1 MRVYRY
7 SPMTDKQIAKRETRF
22 AWHLPK
28 TDYRDDYHYV
38 KELVTYTDGST
49 EPRTYF
55 IKNYERLTWV
65 TASSY
70 RNHKDKKEYEDK
82 DKLIS
87 RKTTESDLARTT
99 AGLLGKIHLAN
110 NVNAI
115 KEEPYVYGYDIPSTS
130 FIKYTSLKK
139 NNFVQSAYSV
149 AVLDI
154 ETDPRTNLP
163 IMITITY
170 KGKAHCSVIKS
181 FLNRVNDPYR
191 KVKEAIGNYL
201 PKYKDIDY
209 TLDICDD
216 IVEGLKTAFKVANK
230 WAPDFLAVWNVDF
243 DMTRIL
249 ETLKARNINP
259 IDVICDQ
266 SVPRNL
272 RVCRYK
278 RGMTKKV
285 TASGVVKP
293 VNPSLQWHTLIC
305 TSTFYVID
313 AMCVYRQLRMAK
325 AEEPSYSL
333 DAILNKELGSR
344 KLKFEQ
350 ADKYQGLEWHLF
362 MQANYPVEYIV
373 YNLYDCLGV
382 EELDLKT
389 KDLSNSMPSFAGI
402 TDFMKFNS
410 QARKLTDAL
419 FLFGIEKGRVIGTA
433 APPASEDINEELID
447 VDEDDEDDDEEGE
460 VLDPSKFKTLP
471 LKGWIQL
478 LPQNRLIPNGL
489 KCLSDFPEVRTAFRG
504 ITCDFDAK
512 SSYPSCTQ
520 AANVSKETCVNE
532 VITISGLD
540 EDHFRELNLSVCLG
554 NANMLE
560 FFEKMFLLPS
570 LELVDDLIERGEI

>member
-1 MRVYRY
+1 
-7 SPMTDKQIAKRETRF
+7 MTDKQIAKRETRF

-28 TDYRDDYHYV
+28 TDYRDDYRYV

-55 IKNYERLTWV
+55 LKDYERNVYV
-65 TASSY
+65 TASAY

-130 FIKYTSLKK
+130 FIKYTSLKS
-139 NNFVQSAYSV
+139 NEFVQSAYSV

-154 ETDPRTNLP
+154 ETDPKTNIP

-191 KVKEAIGNYL
+191 KVKEAIGIYL

-216 IVEGLKTAFKVANK
+216 IVEGLKTTFKVANK

-259 IDVICDQ
+259 VDVICDQ

-350 ADKYQGLEWHLF
+350 ADKYQGLDWHLF

-433 APPASEDINEELID
+433 APPVSEDINEELID
-447 VDEDDEDDDEEGE
+447 VDDGEDDDDEE
-460 VLDPSKFKTLP
+460 
-471 LKGWIQL
+471 
-478 LPQNRLIPNGL
+478 
-489 KCLSDFPEVRTAFRG
+489 FRH
-504 ITCDFDAK
+504 K
-512 SSYPSCTQ
+512 
-520 AANVSKETCVNE
+520 
-532 VITISGLD
+532 
-540 EDHFRELNLSVCLG
+540 
-554 NANMLE
+554 
-560 FFEKMFLLPS
+560 
-570 LELVDDLIERGEI
+570 

>member
-1 MRVYRY
+1 
-7 SPMTDKQIAKRETRF
+7 MTEKQIVKRETRF

-28 TDYRDDYHYV
+28 TDYRDDYHYI
-38 KELVTYTDGST
+38 KELVTYNDGTT
-49 EPRTYF
+49 EPRTFFVKDYQRK
-55 IKNYERLTWV
+55 IWV
-65 TASSY
+65 TASAY
-70 RNHKDKKEYEDK
+70 RNYRDKREFEDN

-87 RKTTESDLARTT
+87 RLTTESDLPRTT
-99 AGLLGKIHLAN
+99 AGLLDKIHLAN

-115 KEEPYVYGYDIPSTS
+115 KAEPYVYGYDIPSTS
-130 FIKYTSLKK
+130 FIKYTSLRK
-139 NNFVQSAYSV
+139 NDFVQSAYSV

-154 ETDPRTNLP
+154 ETDPRTDLP

-181 FLNRVNDPYR
+181 FLNKVNDPYR

-216 IVEGLKTAFKVANK
+216 IVDGLKTTFKVANE

-243 DMTRIL
+243 DMSKIL
-249 ETLKARNINP
+249 NVLKIRNVNP

-272 RVCRYK
+272 RVCKYK

-305 TSTFYVID
+305 TSKFYVID

-344 KLKFEQ
+344 KLTFEQ
-350 ADKYQGLEWHLF
+350 ADKYQGLEWHLY

-373 YNLYDCLGV
+373 YNLYDCLGI
-382 EELDLKT
+382 EELDAKT
-389 KDLSNSMPSFAGI
+389 KDLSNSLPSFAGI
-402 TDFMKFNS
+402 TEFMKFNS
-410 QARKLTDAL
+410 QARKLTDAM

-433 APPASEDINEELID
+433 SPPNNEDIDEELTG
-447 VDEDDEDDDEEGE
+447 VGEDDEEDDEEEPGE
-460 VLDPSKFKTLP
+460 KLDPSKFKTLP

-489 KCLSDFPEVRTAFRG
+489 KCLSDYPEVNTAFRG

-532 VITISGLD
+532 VITITGLD
-540 EDHFRELNLSVCLG
+540 EDIFRELNLSVCLG
-554 NANMLE
+554 NANMIE
-560 FFEKMFLLPS
+560 YFTEMFQLPS
-570 LELVDDLIERGEI
+570 LEQIDAMIENNEL

>member
-1 MRVYRY
+1 
-7 SPMTDKQIAKRETRF
+7 MTERQIVKRETRF

-28 TDYRDDYHYV
+28 TDYREDYHYV
-38 KELVTYTDGST
+38 KEQVTYSDGT
-49 EPRTYF
+49 MEPRAFF
-55 IKNYERLTWV
+55 IKDYKRNVYV
-65 TASSY
+65 TGNAY
-70 RNHKDKKEYEDK
+70 RNHKDKKEFEDK

-99 AGLLGKIHLAN
+99 AGLLGKPHLAN
-110 NVNAI
+110 NVAAL
-115 KEEPYVYGYDIPSTS
+115 KEEPYLYGYDIPSTS

-139 NNFVQSAYSV
+139 NDFVQSPYSV

-154 ETDPRTNLP
+154 ETNPKTNEP
-163 IMITITY
+163 IMITVTFR
-170 KGKAHCSVIKS
+170 GKAHCSVIKS

-191 KVKEAIGNYL
+191 KVKTAIEHYL

-216 IVEGLKTAFKVANK
+216 IVDGLKSAFKTANE

-243 DMTRIL
+243 DMSRIL

-259 IDVICDQ
+259 VDVICDQ
-266 SVPRNL
+266 TVPRKL

-333 DAILNKELGSR
+333 NAILEKELGTR
-344 KLKFEQ
+344 KLTFEQ

-382 EELDLKT
+382 EELDAKT
-389 KDLSNSMPSFAGI
+389 KDLASSMPSFAGI
-402 TDFMKFNS
+402 TEFMKFNS

-419 FLFGIEKGRVIGTA
+419 FLFGIERGRVIGTA
-433 APPASEDINEELID
+433 CPPAQDDINEELID
-447 VDEDDEDDDEEGE
+447 VDDDEEDDDEEATGK
-460 VLDPSKFKTLP
+460 LDPSKFKTLP

-489 KCLSDFPEVRTAFRG
+489 RCLSDYPEVRTSFRG
-504 ITCDFDAK
+504 ITCDFDAR

-520 AANVSKETCVNE
+520 AGNVSKETCVNE
-532 VITISGLD
+532 VIKIEGLT
-540 EDHFRELNLSVCLG
+540 EDKFRELNLSVCLG
-554 NANMLE
+554 NANMIE
-560 FFEKMFLLPS
+560 YFTDMFGMPS
-570 LELVDDLIERGEI
+570 LEEIDAMIEEGSL